1 MLHELKKAHGGEI
14 MTHLLKTV
22 FACHKHPFDRQF
34 STIYYVITYNLL
46 ANKEREQEKAIF
58 VEFDH
63 LTGNFCYR
71 NQNNNQ
77 RNYMQILNYTINKLV
92 SFHFTYSAIFFNLRL
107 QCVTSLSTNLTE
119 KLLV

>member
-14 MTHLLKTV
+14 MTLLLKTV
-22 FACHKHPFDRQF
+22 SACHKHPFDRQF

-46 ANKEREQEKAIF
+46 VNKEREQEKAIF
-58 VEFDH
+58 VESDH
-63 LTGNFCYR
+63 LTGNFYYR

-77 RNYMQILNYTINKLV
+77 PNYMQILNYTINKLV

-119 KLLV
+119 KVLV